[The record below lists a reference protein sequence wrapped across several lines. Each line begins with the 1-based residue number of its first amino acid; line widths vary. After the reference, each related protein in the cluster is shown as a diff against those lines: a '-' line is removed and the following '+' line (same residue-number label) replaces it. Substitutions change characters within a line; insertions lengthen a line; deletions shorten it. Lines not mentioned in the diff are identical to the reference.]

1 MVKGRKGLV
10 DIYRALFNSQQWDLS
25 GPDCWLLISFICP
38 DTHTYPEVWDFGL
51 AVGRQ
56 RKVKFVWHNYKEL
69 RLFTAQQVPSIEA
82 FASPLLRSASS
93 TKRNK
98 GLVVLYF
105 CSPQVTKMPQR
116 QSQSL
121 LWPHQSWK
129 LLWPK
134 AGTKVPPNTDVF
146 SVVLPPEVKEGTMA
160 GWPGILTGGKSGNV
174 SLKVYEGIVPLTVL
188 KVLWPWAPQELR
200 MMVGRSP
207 STSLVMPSS
216 IVPYRPQVLW
226 L

>member
-1 MVKGRKGLV
+1 M
-10 DIYRALFNSQQWDLS
+10 
-25 GPDCWLLISFICP
+25 
-38 DTHTYPEVWDFGL
+38 YPEVWDFWR

-69 RLFTAQQVPSIEA
+69 RLFAAQQVPFIEA
-82 FASPLLRSASS
+82 FASQLLRSASC

-98 GLVVLYF
+98 GSVVLYF
-105 CSPQVTKMPQR
+105 CFPQVTKMPQR

-121 LWPHQSWK
+121 LWPYRSWNYSDQREEQK
-129 LLWPK
+129 CLQ
-134 AGTKVPPNTDVF
+134 THVF
-146 SVVLPPEVKEGTMA
+146 SVVLSPEVKEGTMA
-160 GWPGILTGGKSGNV
+160 GWPGILTGGKSRNI
-174 SLKVYEGIVPLTVL
+174 SLKIYEGIVPLTVL

-207 STSLVMPSS
+207 STSLVMSSS
-216 IVPYRPQVLW
+216 IVPYGPQVLW